1 MKTIG
6 AYEAKTY
13 LPRLLREVAEGQS
26 FAITKHGVPV
36 AFLTSA
42 TGGTLRD
49 SGTAIDA
56 WREYRAER
64 RLELGPDVSLQDL
77 IQEGRRF

>member
-13 LPRLLREVAEGQS
+13 LPRLLREVAEGES

-42 TGGTLRD
+42 AGGPLRD
-49 SGTAIDA
+49 PAAAIDT

-64 RLELGPDVSLQDL
+64 RLELGPGLTLQDL